1 MISPAEARRGTPPP
15 RSSRAR
21 ARFRRSGKL
30 SAERLGSAA
39 AAANPPPAPSFAS
52 HIAAATPLQESPA
65 EPWGPDL
72 APVNGD
78 RPPHDFLDVPATAT
92 AFSAGGPAT
101 ATMERPEADET
112 PPGSRKR
119 SGLRNTVEW
128 VLIIGAALTAAI
140 IIKTYLI
147 QAFYIPSAS
156 MEHTLNIQ
164 DRVLVNK
171 LSYRLHDIHR
181 GDIVVFERP
190 PNDVG
195 QIRDL
200 IKRVVALPGETVE
213 GREGTVYVDGRALSE
228 PYLERGVVTG
238 DFPLKRIP
246 DGFIWVMGDNRG
258 NSSDSRVFGAV
269 AESSIIGRAFIRV
282 WPITALG
289 LL

>member
-1 MISPAEARRGTPPP
+1 VISPGEARRGRPPA

-30 SAERLGSAA
+30 AAQRIGSAA
-39 AAANPPPAPSFAS
+39 ADIPQEWTAEQRTAEEWTAEQRAHDPAPTSTDHAS
-52 HIAAATPLQESPA
+52 QEGGGDTPAAVAFQAART
-65 EPWGPDL
+65 
-72 APVNGD
+72 
-78 RPPHDFLDVPATAT
+78 ATAT
-92 AFSAGGPAT
+92 V
-101 ATMERPEADET
+101 ERPPADET
-112 PPGSRKR
+112 PPGSKSSR
-119 SGLRNTVEW
+119 SQLRNSVEW
-128 VLIIGAALTAAI
+128 VLIIGAALIAAVV
-140 IIKTYLI
+140 IKTYLI

-171 LSYRLHDIHR
+171 LSYRIHDIHR

-200 IKRVVALPGETVE
+200 IKRVVGLPGETVE
-213 GREGTVYVDGRALSE
+213 GREGTVYVDGRPLQE
-228 PYLERGVVTG
+228 PYLERGVVIS

-246 DGFIWVMGDNRG
+246 EGYIWVMGDNRG
-258 NSSDSRVFGAV
+258 NSSDSRVFGPV
-269 AESSIIGRAFIRV
+269 AESSIVGRAFIRV
-282 WPITALG
+282 WPISALG

>member
-1 MISPAEARRGTPPP
+1 M
-15 RSSRAR
+15 
-21 ARFRRSGKL
+21 
-30 SAERLGSAA
+30 
-39 AAANPPPAPSFAS
+39 
-52 HIAAATPLQESPA
+52 
-65 EPWGPDL
+65 
-72 APVNGD
+72 
-78 RPPHDFLDVPATAT
+78 
-92 AFSAGGPAT
+92 AFSAVATST
-101 ATMERPEADET
+101 ATMERPLADET
-112 PPGSRKR
+112 PPGSKPKHR
-119 SGLRNTVEW
+119 SLRNSVEW
-128 VLIIGAALTAAI
+128 VLIIGAALVAAVV
-140 IIKTYLI
+140 IKTYLI

-200 IKRVVALPGETVE
+200 IKRVVGLPGETVE
-213 GREGTVYVDGRALSE
+213 GREGTVFVDGRPLRE
-228 PYLERGVVTG
+228 PYLERGVVTS
-238 DFPLKRIP
+238 DFPARHIP
-246 DGFIWVMGDNRG
+246 DGYIWVMGDNRG

-269 AESSIIGRAFIRV
+269 AESSIVGRAFIRV

>member
-1 MISPAEARRGTPPP
+1 MISPGEARHGRPPA

-21 ARFRRSGKL
+21 ARARRSGKL
-30 SAERLGSAA
+30 VAEQLGSAA
-39 AAANPPPAPSFAS
+39 AVAPPAPR
-52 HIAAATPLQESPA
+52 PPA
-65 EPWGPDL
+65 EDEWWDAVPSPSHDVAVAGPSFE
-72 APVNGD
+72 PVDYAMTSAG
-78 RPPHDFLDVPATAT
+78 PAMTSVQGGGTATAT
-92 AFSAGGPAT
+92 L
-101 ATMERPEADET
+101 ERPPADET
-112 PPGSRKR
+112 PPHGKTR
-119 SGLRNTVEW
+119 SPTRNVVEW
-128 VLIIGAALTAAI
+128 VVIIGAALLAAVG
-140 IIKTYLI
+140 IKTYLI

-200 IKRVVALPGETVE
+200 IKRVVGLPGETVE
-213 GREGTVYVDGRALSE
+213 GHDGAVFVDGRQLRE
-228 PYLERGVVTG
+228 PYLEQGVTTT
-238 DFPLKRIP
+238 DFAPKRIP
-246 DGFIWVMGDNRG
+246 EGYVWVMGDNRG

-269 AESSIIGRAFIRV
+269 EESSIIGRAFVRV
-282 WPITALG
+282 WPLTAIG